1 MNFQKKKWI
10 KVIPVFLLGSNP
22 SFIREDG
29 LGFRDVKD
37 EAEQNAKTD
46 GILQELGLETETK
59 VLVRKEGDLHQL
71 NTGGDAFVI
80 FAHCLDRFPYLIKLA
95 QTGIPIIISS
105 QEGGAGEI
113 LDTYEYLAEFDNV
126 KVAFSLD
133 EIRRR
138 LRILNAV
145 KQSMTAK
152 ICVFDRGERSAD
164 GAAWYKNPLIQGR
177 FNTEYV
183 DVKDFEKR
191 YKSVDKKEAESLA
204 KKWMTESEV
213 KEPSLEDITR
223 SARLYIA
230 MKGIIENV
238 RADAAYVLWCA
249 QFDKMLGT
257 KMCFAITKLN
267 DAGHLTGCWR
277 GENLLPMLILHYLSQ
292 KPIFFGEVH
301 TYQDGILSV
310 RHCAVPSK
318 ITSSP
323 LVLRN
328 WRDRKGTVTG
338 YCQMSQGEVTL
349 VNSGIGDGLIVMKGD
364 AVDCKDLGG
373 ANCRTTV
380 WVKLE
385 DQTLVH
391 KLTGRE
397 LAMAYGDYVEQA
409 KEVGTMLGIKTV

>member
-1 MNFQKKKWI
+1 MNFQQKKWI

-37 EAEQNAKTD
+37 EAEQNARTD
-46 GILQELGLETETK
+46 EVLHGLGVEIEPK
-59 VLVRKEGDLHQL
+59 VLVREEDDFHGIDTNADVLI
-71 NTGGDAFVI
+71 I
-80 FAHCLDRFPYLIKLA
+80 FAHCLHRFPHLIKLA
-95 QTGIPIIISS
+95 QTGIPMIISS
-105 QEGGAGEI
+105 EEGAAGEI

-145 KQSMTAK
+145 RQIGGTKV
-152 ICVFDRGERSAD
+152 CVFDSGERPPD
-164 GAAWYKNPLIQGR
+164 GVPWYNNPLLKGM

-183 DVKDFEKR
+183 DLADFEKR

-213 KEPSLEDITR
+213 KEPSLEDVAR

-230 MKGIIENV
+230 MKGIIEDI

-257 KMCFAITKLN
+257 KMCLAVTKLN

-301 TYQDGILSV
+301 TYRDGILSV
-310 RHCAVPSK
+310 RHCAVPSI

-338 YCQMSQGEVTL
+338 YCQMPKGGVTVL
-349 VNSGIGDGLIVMKGD
+349 NSGIGDRIVVVQGEVVK
-364 AVDCKDLGG
+364 CEDLGG
-373 ANCRTTV
+373 DNCRTTV

-385 DQTLVH
+385 DQALVH

-397 LAMAYGDYVEQA
+397 LAMVYGDCVEEA
-409 KEVGTMLGIKTV
+409 KEVGTML